1 MKKEAIEDDIA
12 FVILHPGWVKTSM
25 GGDRA
30 PVEIPD
36 SVSGMRKVVEALTI
50 DTSGRFIQ
58 FDGEGLP
65 W

>member
-1 MKKEAIEDDIA
+1 
-12 FVILHPGWVKTSM
+12 M

>member
-36 SVSGMRKVVEALTI
+36 SVSGMREVVEDLTT

-58 FDGEGLP
+58 FDGEVLP

>member
-36 SVSGMRKVVEALTI
+36 SVSGMREVVEELTT
-50 DTSGRFIQ
+50 DTSGKFIQ
-58 FDGEGLP
+58 FDGDALP